1 MEGDL
6 SMKLKRLIATT
17 MVLCS
22 VIAAPLTAHAA
33 THTHNNWGPTMYYG
47 YSDEKPLP
55 WEEKCVTRTN
65 YNYHECLTCG
75 YKEVWVANK
84 VEMKHN
90 IQNGSCIYCGL
101 TYCR

>member
-90 IQNGSCIYCGL
+90 IQNGSCIYCWL